1 MKFSRLCIAAV
12 AAGLSLATFSSCSN
26 DPTLNNN
33 GVVTFTQI
41 DDVGRP
47 AINMLFVPWTSHDLN
62 DRAAPGADS
71 STLAGQ
77 ISTFMT
83 GAQTADRSAAIA
95 NAAALIFAPNVLVAN
110 VTVVPAA
117 GTHGYLGIET
127 NGVTGNLFGGR
138 YLNDDV
144 TTTNLSIA
152 FGNTL
157 TNVVPNGYPYNP
169 VTPPSTPSP
178 KPADDGKENNG
189 TTGPQLTTD
198 SVTPGP
204 ASIPGAAFPYLAPP
218 Q

>member
-1 MKFSRLCIAAV
+1 MRISRFWIAAV
-12 AAGLSLATFSSCSN
+12 ATGLSLATFSSCSN

-47 AINMLFVPWTSHDLN
+47 SINLLFAKWAAHDVN

-71 STLAGQ
+71 STVASQ
-77 ISTFMT
+77 ITTFMT
-83 GAQTADRSAAIA
+83 GAQTANRSAAIA

-110 VTVVPAA
+110 LNVVPAA
-117 GTHGYLGIET
+117 GTHGYLGVET
-127 NGVTGNLFGGR
+127 AGVTGNLFGGR

-144 TTTNLSIA
+144 MTTNLSIA

-157 TNVVPNGYPYNP
+157 TNVVPNGYPFNP
-169 VTPPSTPSP
+169 PNAPSP
-178 KPADDGKENNG
+178 KPADDGHENNG

-198 SVTPGP
+198 NVAPGP
-204 ASIPGAAFPYLAPP
+204 PSIPSAAFPYLAPP